1 MAVCTL
7 VWAASAIL
15 LPSCKGV
22 ESVTKGNG
30 LNINYGGLVAA
41 AASDS
46 CKLLKLVV
54 AAAASDSCKLARP
67 ASMNIRW
74 ISATLWFTAFLHPST
89 HEKIQVK
96 IWYLTK
102 F

>member
-30 LNINYGGLVAA
+30 LNINYGGL
-41 AASDS
+41 
-46 CKLLKLVV
+46 V